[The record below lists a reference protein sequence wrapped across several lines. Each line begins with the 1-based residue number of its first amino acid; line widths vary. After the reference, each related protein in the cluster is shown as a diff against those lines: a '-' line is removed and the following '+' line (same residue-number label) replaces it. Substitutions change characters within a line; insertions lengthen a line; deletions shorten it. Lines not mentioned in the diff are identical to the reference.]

1 MDYFKAHDLL
11 LSRYTFF
18 SGSMKHNDQQI
29 VSPISIKHNVVIPLN
44 NFP

>member
-1 MDYFKAHDLL
+1 MDFKAHDLL

-18 SGSMKHNDQQI
+18 LGSIKHNDQQI
-29 VSPISIKHNVVIPLN
+29 ISPISMKHNDTIPLN